1 MKRYLLL
8 LVALACSSCGL
19 LPGNRLSSST
29 PVCRNSL
36 RIIDAAKEQ
45 AALQYSW
52 TNGTPCDP
60 TDARTK
66 VDQFIK
72 KGMVVCPQGGAY
84 TYNPIGID
92 PTCSLGRTN
101 VATVN
106 TGWFETTET
115 RQHRLR
121 E

>member
-1 MKRYLLL
+1 M
-8 LVALACSSCGL
+8 LVALVCSSCVL
-19 LPGNRLSSST
+19 FPRARPTST
-29 PVCRNSL
+29 TPACRNSL

-52 TNGTPCDP
+52 TNGAPCDSA
-60 TDARTK
+60 DARAN
-66 VDQFIK
+66 VNHFIK
-72 KGMVVCPQGGAY
+72 KGMVICPQGGAY
-84 TYNPIGID
+84 TYNPVGTD

-101 VATVN
+101 AATVN
-106 TGWFETTET
+106 TGWFQTPET